1 MHQEL
6 AHAKLTVSL
15 KLVGLRSDGF
25 HLVDAEMVSLDL
37 ADTLTFSEGSGLS
50 IAMAD
55 SAAGGLNVEAT
66 DDNLVARALRAV
78 GRQAHVAIIKRIP
91 AGGGLGGGSSDAAAV
106 YRWAGRTDPA
116 DVVAASKL
124 GADVSFCINGGRARV
139 TGIGEVL
146 EPLPFVARTFTLCI
160 PPFGVSTPAAYK
172 AWDALGGPAGD
183 GPNDLEAGAFVVEP
197 RLAKYRDLLGNHS
210 GIQPTLAGSGST
222 WFVEGAFDGEG
233 MIVAHTVP
241 AHNIPWSGSLPVRRK
256 SATGKMPGGWLNT
269 AWWTGE
275 TSRAEEN
282 YFFLA
287 RRWKRVLFNIF
298 LCFFLRMRL
307 RRFLINDP
315 MVRRR

>member
-15 KLVGLRSDGF
+15 KLVGLRNDGF
-25 HLVDAEMVSLDL
+25 HLIDAEMVSLDL

-50 IAMAD
+50 ITMAD

-78 GRQAHVAIIKRIP
+78 GRQAHVAITKRIP

-106 YRWAGRTDPA
+106 YRWAGQTGPA

-146 EPLPFVARTFTLCI
+146 EPLPFVARTYTLCT

-172 AWDALGGPAGD
+172 AWDALGSPAAH

-197 RLAKYRDLLGNHS
+197 RLAAYRDLLGNHS

-222 WFVEGAFDGEG
+222 WFVEGAFEGEG
-233 MIVAHTVP
+233 MIVARTVRAHTDP
-241 AHNIPWSGSLPVRRK
+241 SRIFFSL
-256 SATGKMPGGWLNT
+256 
-269 AWWTGE
+269 
-275 TSRAEEN
+275 
-282 YFFLA
+282 
-287 RRWKRVLFNIF
+287 
-298 LCFFLRMRL
+298 
-307 RRFLINDP
+307 
-315 MVRRR
+315 